1 MDGWE
6 GRVTNLRHEHWMDE
20 GAGGAGG
27 TTSCGGTLCVW
38 EQRCV
43 AETAAESLLELS
55 YNLAGESWLFYWLS
69 SARLGGSKPTA
80 WLSLKKNWASS
91 GGLAPSSARLH
102 ELPQY

>member
-6 GRVTNLRHEHWMDE
+6 GRVTNLQHEHWMDE

-43 AETAAESLLELS
+43 AETAAELLLELS
-55 YNLAGESWLFYWLS
+55 CNLAGESWLFYWLS
-69 SARLGGSKPTA
+69 LAQLGGSKPTA

-91 GGLAPSSARLH
+91 GGLAPSLAWLY
-102 ELPQY
+102 ELPQH